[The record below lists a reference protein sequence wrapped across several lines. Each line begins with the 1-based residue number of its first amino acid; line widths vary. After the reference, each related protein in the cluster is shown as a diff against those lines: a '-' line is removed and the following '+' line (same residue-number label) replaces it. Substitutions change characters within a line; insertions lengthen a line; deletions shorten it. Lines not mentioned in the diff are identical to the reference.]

1 MHTGYMLFI
10 RVFSKIWHNKD
21 NNLLLWGLQQEYGR
35 PFLGIAAKLWNML
48 NDIQKNRWKM
58 LALSDYYNIETE
70 KSMKSLEE
78 ELKDHIST
86 VLGLKLV
93 YE

>member
-1 MHTGYMLFI
+1 MLFI
-10 RVFSKIWHNKD
+10 RIFSKIWHHKENHEI
-21 NNLLLWGLQQEYGR
+21 LLWGLNEEYGR

-48 NDIQKNRWKM
+48 NDIQKNRWKV
-58 LALSDYYNIETE
+58 LALNDYYNIETE
-70 KSMKSLEE
+70 QSIKSLEG

-93 YE
+93 YV